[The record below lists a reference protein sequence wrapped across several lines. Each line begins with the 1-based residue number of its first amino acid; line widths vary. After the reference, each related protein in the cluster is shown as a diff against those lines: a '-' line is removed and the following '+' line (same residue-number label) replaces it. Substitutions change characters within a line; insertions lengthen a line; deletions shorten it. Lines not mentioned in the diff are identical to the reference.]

1 MVASMNEQLATSGAS
16 SSPNG
21 IATSGECTSGWCAA
35 VHDLKGVGRSACG
48 VSGGAAQAVALGEQW
63 SCRFSL
69 KCMTANSGACGWS
82 QCTDASV
89 RAMHAWLRENTVTVS
104 LNERLATT
112 LTDGKATD
120 VVSLV

>member
-1 MVASMNEQLATSGAS
+1 
-16 SSPNG
+16 
-21 IATSGECTSGWCAA
+21 
-35 VHDLKGVGRSACG
+35 
-48 VSGGAAQAVALGEQW
+48 VSGGAAQAVSLGKQW
-63 SCRFSL
+63 PSRFSL
-69 KCMTANSGACGWS
+69 KCMTANSGAYGWS